1 MRLPDLGV
9 VMVAITKNEGPFI
22 AEWVAYHYLLGVE
35 HFVIYDNRS
44 ADGTF
49 EVLAPFVNAG
59 LVTLVHWPLFP
70 GQIDAYQHAVTTF
83 GPRCDWM
90 GFLDIDEF
98 VSLPPGMTLPAFLAG
113 FPPEAEEVVLFWR
126 MFGHSG
132 YRARP
137 AGLVI
142 QNFVQCDPNLWQIAK
157 CFVRPE
163 RVRTMFVH
171 HAETINR
178 RSVDEKG
185 RPIPQVWMH
194 ERGAVTGDI
203 AVINHYFTRSY
214 EDYATKIARGQADGR
229 NEKKLEPFEK
239 WDFDHTDTRAA
250 DHAPALQDLMDLV
263 AERGVAPSRYGC
275 LSRMGVIGSTRNFMT
290 ASQAAVNAMKKYVEA
305 AGHAVKLQHSLFGTA
320 LVITDRAT
328 TLLHAGLDP
337 LCLDMPKR
345 AELHLPAE
353 ERAITQAEGD
363 TLVPARI
370 FGSVW
375 IGVEL
380 EVLAHGYVDIHLTGD
395 RRDGTRLRQ
404 KRRQALPNVGRVLAL
419 MVIND
424 EPVVPLAVDLH
435 PSDPQAVTVRAI
447 RVFGCD

>member
-1 MRLPDLGV
+1 MKLPDLGV
-9 VMVAITKNEGPFI
+9 AMAAITKNEGPFI

-44 ADGTF
+44 DDATV

-70 GQIDAYQHAVTTF
+70 GQIDAYQHAVMTF

-98 VSLPPGMTLPAFLAG
+98 VSLPPGVTLPAFLAG

-132 YRARP
+132 HRARP
-137 AGLVI
+137 AGLVT
-142 QNFVQCDPNLWQIAK
+142 QNFVRCDPNLWQIAK

-171 HAETINR
+171 HAETIDR

-185 RPIPQVWMH
+185 RSIPQVWMH
-194 ERGAVTGDI
+194 ERGAVTGDM

-214 EDYATKIARGQADGR
+214 DDYAAKIARGQADGR
-229 NEKKLEPFEK
+229 SEKKLELFEK
-239 WDFDHTDTRAA
+239 WDFDHTDTRVA
-250 DHAPALQDLMDLV
+250 DHASAVQELMDLV
-263 AERGVAPSRYGC
+263 AERGAAPIRYGC
-275 LSRMGVIGSTRNFMT
+275 LSRMGIIGSTRNFMT
-290 ASQAAVNAMKKYVEA
+290 ASQAAVNAMKKRVEA
-305 AGHAVKLQHSLFGTA
+305 DGHAVKLQHSLFGTA
-320 LVITDRAT
+320 LVIPNSVAMLPDG
-328 TLLHAGLDP
+328 GLDP
-337 LCLDMPKR
+337 LCLDIPKGS
-345 AELHLPAE
+345 ELHLPAE
-353 ERAITQAEGD
+353 EHDLTPAEGFA
-363 TLVPARI
+363 LNPARI
-370 FGSVW
+370 CGSVW

-380 EVLAHGYVDIHLTGD
+380 EVLAPSYVDVLLTGD
-395 RRDGTRLRQ
+395 RRDGTRLSQ

-419 MVIND
+419 LAVND
-424 EPVVPLAVDLH
+424 EPVVPLAIGLH
-435 PSDPQAVTVRAI
+435 PLDPQAVAVRAL
-447 RVFGCD
+447 RVFGDD